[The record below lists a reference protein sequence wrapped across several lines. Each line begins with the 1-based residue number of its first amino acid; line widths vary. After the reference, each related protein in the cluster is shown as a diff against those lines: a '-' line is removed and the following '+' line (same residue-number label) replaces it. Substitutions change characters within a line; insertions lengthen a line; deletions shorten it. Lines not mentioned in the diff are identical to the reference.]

1 MKHQHHHT
9 TNLWHTP
16 CACGAWSRRND
27 KIIHFHF
34 TKHANLQHLCA
45 KIFVTRVCFTL
56 GSSRH
61 ENKWDFNEHVKK
73 VVAVYSNESKINFVS
88 IKRQSEHSH
97 KLIKCPVC
105 ARRTF
110 IIQPVLTLVTW
121 IRCTPPPPPSH
132 NQPQI
137 KLQPKPKPKQCKP
150 PRFFSSLVIIYV
162 CCCCVWLLVA
172 G

>member
-1 MKHQHHHT
+1 MITAARVHQPLAYSMCMWCLVKGK
-9 TNLWHTP
+9 N
-16 CACGAWSRRND
+16 
-27 KIIHFHF
+27 KIIYFHF

-110 IIQPVLTLVTW
+110 IIQPVLTLVALIHCPLPST
-121 IRCTPPPPPSH
+121 PSH

-137 KLQPKPKPKQCKP
+137 KLQPKPKQCKP
-150 PRFFSSLVIIYV
+150 PRFFSPLVIIYV
-162 CCCCVWLLVA
+162 CCCGVVA
-172 G
+172 GCWLGC

>member
-1 MKHQHHHT
+1 M
-9 TNLWHTP
+9 
-16 CACGAWSRRND
+16 
-27 KIIHFHF
+27 
-34 TKHANLQHLCA
+34 QHLCA

-110 IIQPVLTLVTW
+110 IIQPVLTLVAL
-121 IRCTPPPPPSH
+121 IHCPPPLPPE
-132 NQPQI
+132 P
-137 KLQPKPKPKQCKP
+137 
-150 PRFFSSLVIIYV
+150 
-162 CCCCVWLLVA
+162 
-172 G
+172 

>member
-1 MKHQHHHT
+1 MKHQHDHGS

-16 CACGAWSRRND
+16 CACAAWSRRND

-73 VVAVYSNESKINFVS
+73 VVAVYGNESKINFVS

-97 KLIKCPVC
+97 KLIKVSEPCDNTHDDYQAPCQQVV
-105 ARRTF
+105 T
-110 IIQPVLTLVTW
+110 INLVPA
-121 IRCTPPPPPSH
+121 ILR
-132 NQPQI
+132 
-137 KLQPKPKPKQCKP
+137 
-150 PRFFSSLVIIYV
+150 
-162 CCCCVWLLVA
+162 
-172 G
+172 